1 MRKFLV
7 VAFVATLLSSA
18 AHADRGQD
26 GRGFGWGYS
35 HSSSSAHTH
44 VHTQWCGHRPPKH
57 EPPVASVPEPSAIA
71 TFGVGMLV
79 VGASLRRRR
88 K

>member
-1 MRKFLV
+1 MLRALFVVLFL
-7 VAFVATLLSSA
+7 ATAVSA
-18 AHADRGQD
+18 QADTGRD

-35 HSSSSAHTH
+35 QSSSHAH

-57 EPPVASVPEPSAIA
+57 EPPVAPVPEPSAIA

-79 VGASLRRRR
+79 VGAALRRRR

>member
-26 GRGFGWGYS
+26 GRGFGWGYG
-35 HSSSSAHTH
+35 HSSSSSHAH
-44 VHTQWCGHRPPKH
+44 VHTSWCGHRPPKD
-57 EPPVASVPEPSAIA
+57 PVAPVPEPSAIA
-71 TFGVGMLV
+71 AFGLGVLV
-79 VGASLRRRR
+79 IGTALRRRR